1 MLAEGVTHCT
11 LCPRMHHRT
20 KVLTPLNG
28 SASSKVM
35 FVAEAP
41 GRHGADRTGVPL
53 HGDATGVMFE
63 SLLEGVG
70 WQRED
75 VFVTNA
81 VLCNPRDQVGNNA
94 RPTRAEIENCAAYLE
109 MTINAVGPEV
119 IVPMGAVALDALA
132 AIHPHRMTLRD
143 NAAQAQPWRGR
154 LVFPLYHPGPRARIH
169 RPPMSQLADMTS
181 LAKLVDPSGGIKET
195 RPSQWKTGMEP
206 SRSAFEQA
214 IVAFIGLTG
223 KSSYF
228 KLTKLLYLLDLRL
241 VRQRG
246 WGATGQVYLRGQE
259 GPWPPELPRAVQ
271 RLDGHEVLL
280 VHRGMKP
287 LVVPG
292 PSPRF
297 SPHLEDGVLEV
308 IADVAVRYGDKTEAQ
323 LKTAVY
329 LTDPMR
335 EVMVKERRGTDLRNT
350 IVLDGRSHC
359 QAGDEMSPA
368 YRVSEGTSA

>member
-1 MLAEGVTHCT
+1 MTRLRTPCGHRELAMLAEAVTHCT
-11 LCPRMHHRT
+11 LCSRMHHRT
-20 KVLTPLNG
+20 KVLTHLNG

-41 GRHGADRTGVPL
+41 GRLGADKTGVPL

-63 SLLEGVG
+63 SLLSGVG
-70 WQRED
+70 WKRED

-81 VLCNPRDQVGNNA
+81 VLCNPRDHVGNNA
-94 RPTRAEIENCAAYLE
+94 RPTRVEIENCAAYLE
-109 MTINAVGPEV
+109 MTINAVGPEA

-143 NAAQAQPWRGR
+143 NVAQVQPWGGR
-154 LVFPLYHPGPRARIH
+154 VIFPLYHPGPRARIH
-169 RPPMSQLADMTS
+169 RPLMHQRADMTS
-181 LAKLVDPSGGIKET
+181 LAKLIDPRAGIKKR
-195 RPSQWKTGMEP
+195 RPSQWKTDGEP
-206 SRSAFEQA
+206 SRSAFEQV
-214 IVAFIGLTG
+214 IVALIGHTG

-228 KLTKLLYLLDLRL
+228 KLTKLLYLLDLQL

-246 WGATGQVYLRGQE
+246 WGATGQVYLRAQE
-259 GPWPPELPRAVQ
+259 GPWPPELPKAVQ

-280 VHRGMKP
+280 LHRGRKP
-287 LVVPG
+287 LVEPG

-308 IADVAVRYGDKTEAQ
+308 IADVAARYGDKTEAQ

-335 EVMVKERRGTDLRNT
+335 EIIVKERHGADLRNT
-350 IVLDGRSHC
+350 IVLDGRAPG
-359 QAGDEMSPA
+359 QVG
-368 YRVSEGTSA
+368 